1 MNSILETILE
11 HKREIEVPARKKAVP
26 LDSVRRLAEQ
36 TQTSTR
42 NFAAALNRTDGKLAL
57 IAEVKRASPSKGV
70 FIHGDFDPMAIAIE
84 YERTGAAAIS
94 VLTDEKFFQGHL
106 DFLTRV
112 KNATNIPVLRKDF
125 IVDAYQLYEARAA
138 GADAALLI
146 VAALDDI
153 SLKDLRDLALE
164 LKLTPLIEVHD
175 EAETER
181 ALKIGAEVIGVNNRD
196 LRTFVVDIQT
206 TKRCLDVMRKTPLI
220 VRHPSSVDIPSFVGH
235 PLVVSESGIFS
246 AKDARI
252 VAEIGACAILVGES
266 IITSKDRPHL
276 VRELANISR
285 SNAST
290 TYNRQE
296 SNL

>member
-11 HKREIEVPARKKAVP
+11 HKREVEVPARKKAVP

-57 IAEVKRASPSKGV
+57 IAEVKRASPSKGI
-70 FIHGDFDPMAIAIE
+70 FIHGDFDPTAIALE

-164 LKLTPLIEVHD
+164 LTLTPLIEVHD

-206 TKRCLDVMRKTPLI
+206 TERCLGVMRKTPSV
-220 VRHPSSVDIPSFVGH
+220 VRH

-246 AKDARI
+246 AKDAYI
-252 VAEIGACAILVGES
+252 VAEMGACAILVGES
-266 IITSKDRPHL
+266 IITSKDRSHL

-290 TYNRQE
+290 TYNR
-296 SNL
+296 